1 MISKKCW
8 HRTESLI
15 YVFIALEDHLES
27 PRPWSPVSALKHKVE
42 YEKYQEQAGK
52 IRQGK
57 EHKKIHSD
65 KRHLLVDKLSS
76 VSLSTILEEFQSEKA
91 AGFGA

>member
-1 MISKKCW
+1 M
-8 HRTESLI
+8 
-15 YVFIALEDHLES
+15 
-27 PRPWSPVSALKHKVE
+27 PWLPVSALKHKVE

-57 EHKKIHSD
+57 EHKKIHPD

-76 VSLSTILEEFQSEKA
+76 VFLSTILEEFQSEKA
-91 AGFGA
+91 AAFGA